1 MTAIVEK
8 ELVHAPLGSA
18 DTFLQAF
25 LVAHPAPKGDGAR
38 IVLRAGDTAQSAIVT
53 LHPARRPAD
62 MTPRYRVHWEA
73 EDGGPYPDYDGELT
87 IGADEDYNA
96 FWLVLDGAYAPPG
109 GVAGQLFDA
118 VIGRRIA
125 AASARGLL
133 SEIRAEIEARFA
145 AQEGAK
151 RPS

>member
-1 MTAIVEK
+1 VTAIVEK

-18 DTFLQAF
+18 QTFLQAYF
-25 LVAHPAPKGDGAR
+25 AAHPAPKGEGAR
-38 IVLRAGDTAQSAIVT
+38 ILLRAGDAAQSAIVT
-53 LHPARRPAD
+53 LQPARRPAD

-73 EDGGPYPDYDGELT
+73 EDGGPYPVYDGELT
-87 IGADEDYNA
+87 IGADDDYNA
-96 FWLVLDGAYAPPG
+96 FWLVLDGAYQPPG

-133 SEIRAEIEARFA
+133 TEMRAEIEALFG
-145 AQEGAK
+145 AQERAK
-151 RPS
+151 PSN